1 MKKIFSSLIS
11 AALAV
16 SMSAS
21 AFAAV
26 KFTDLDDDKYDWAR
40 KNIEAM
46 AEKGYITGYDDG
58 TFKPD
63 NNITKLECIALFA
76 RAMGSGDKANEAILE
91 EAHNTYDDLIKG
103 YYLTW
108 GQDEIVYMLYKGA
121 LTKSD
126 LQTYIADK
134 KKDQPMQRYEAAI
147 IITKAMGGE
156 DEAKKHT
163 GVDLDYE
170 DAKTIPSSA
179 MQYVYYVTQQGIMTG
194 MENNNFSPLSPVLRS
209 QMATMLARVVNKTA
223 YEYVSGKL
231 TDIDTEA
238 QTITVKNET
247 GAEVEY
253 DYDDNTA
260 FKVQGTPTTIE
271 DMPVNISVNVALSK
285 GIALTVDA
293 TTSIP
298 DEEVTGR
305 YQGYQL
311 VSSKTIIKLMP
322 TGESKVKQYTCQD
335 GFAVTYAGSPA
346 TMRSFSVDD
355 LMTIT
360 LENGKVVAVSGQEK
374 TQKISNA
381 KVEKVNVGD
390 ELTITITHALDEYDG
405 MTYPVADDVTVMK
418 NGVPSDMAGL
428 YPGDNIDMTL
438 EYGEVTRI
446 TAMSSVKAQEGTI
459 QSINISTESSMI
471 VKIGGEEKEFIVPKD
486 VKITINGE
494 EATLYDFR
502 VGDVVTIT
510 TESGAITKINS
521 SGSSVTDGKISG
533 VVTVVNTS
541 YGFIKVMKEGSDTA
555 ETVYCRES
563 SVSVITSKG
572 VSKKL
577 SDVKVGDTV
586 ETRCTISNGAY
597 TAKLI
602 IVEEQ

>member
-1 MKKIFSSLIS
+1 MKKIVSSIIS
-11 AALAV
+11 AALAASV
-16 SMSAS
+16 SVSAL
-21 AFAAV
+21 AAV
-26 KFTDLDDDKYDWAR
+26 KFTDLGDEKYDWAR

-63 NNITKLECIALFA
+63 KDITKLECIALFA
-76 RAMGSGDKANEAILE
+76 RAMGSGDEANAAILE

-126 LQTYIADK
+126 LETYIADK

-156 DEAKKHT
+156 EEAKKNT
-163 GVDLDYE
+163 GVVLDYS
-170 DAKTIPSSA
+170 DAKTVPSNSI
-179 MQYVYYVTQQGIMTG
+179 QYVDYVTKQGIMTG
-194 MENNNFSPLSPVLRS
+194 MDENNFSPLSPVLRS

-223 YEYVSGKL
+223 YEYVTGKL
-231 TDIDTEA
+231 TAIDTEA
-238 QTITVKNET
+238 QTISVKNET
-247 GAEVEY
+247 GIDVHY
-253 DYDDNTA
+253 DYNDNTT
-260 FKVQGTPTTIE
+260 FKIQGIATSIE
-271 DMPVNISVNVALSK
+271 EMLRNVNVNVTLSK
-285 GIALTVDA
+285 GIVLTVDA
-293 TTSIP
+293 TTTIP
-298 DEEVTGR
+298 DEEITGR

-311 VSSKTIIKLMP
+311 VASTPTIRLKP
-322 TGESKVKQYTCQD
+322 NGETSVKPYTCAE
-335 GFAVTYAGSPA
+335 GYTVTYDGSPA
-346 TMRSFSVDD
+346 TLKSFAVDD
-355 LMTIT
+355 LMTIK
-360 LENGKVVAVSGQEK
+360 LENGKVVSVTGQQK

-381 KVEKVNVGD
+381 KIEKVNVED
-390 ELTITITHALDEYDG
+390 EVTMTITHALDEYDG
-405 MTYPVADDVTVMK
+405 MTYPVSNDVNVMK
-418 NGVPSDMAGL
+418 NGVPSDMASL
-428 YPGDNIDMTL
+428 YPGDNIDITL
-438 EYGEVTRI
+438 EYGEVTKVI
-446 TAMSSVKAQEGTI
+446 AMSSVKAQEGTI
-459 QSINISTESSMI
+459 QSINISTESSMK
-471 VKIGGEEKEFIVPKD
+471 VKINGVEKEFIVPAD
-486 VKITINGE
+486 VKITINGQD
-494 EATLYDFR
+494 ATLYDFR
-502 VGDVVTIT
+502 VGDIVTIT

-521 SGSSVTDGKISG
+521 SGSSVTDGKIAG

-577 SDVKVGDTV
+577 SDIKVGDVV
-586 ETRCTISNGAY
+586 ETRCTVSNGAY